1 MAEDEKDLCFDL
13 WNLVALTSKLCMR
26 YSIAIFISFT
36 VFLNSCSGNFPGK
49 VKDTTLKPV
58 DSTSFAKTII
68 VKKDAGLKTIHVF
81 VALCDN
87 KYQGIVPVG
96 EKIGNGQNAATNL
109 YWGAAYG
116 VKTFFNK
123 SKEWIL
129 VETKKDPAEHIL
141 ERLLFRHKTKNIYM
155 LADAY
160 DGQYIKQ
167 TTIDF
172 LLACSGNG
180 ITKLKNGNTELPFG
194 GAADILAYVGHDGL
208 MDFSLPDKFEKDN
221 DEDRKAIILAC
232 ISKKYFSSHI
242 KNTGAQPLLWTT
254 GLMAP
259 EAYIL
264 HDALNKWIKTYDAAE
279 TRNAAAAAYSKYQ
292 GCSMMAAQN
301 LLVTGW

>member
-1 MAEDEKDLCFDL
+1 MQYRIL
-13 WNLVALTSKLCMR
+13 
-26 YSIAIFISFT
+26 ISFLLT
-36 VFLNSCSGNFPGK
+36 VILNSCSGNSPGS
-49 VKDTTLKPV
+49 VKDTTLKPL
-58 DSTSFAKTII
+58 DSASFEKKITS
-68 VKKDAGLKTIHVF
+68 KKNAGIKTIHVF

-116 VKTFFNK
+116 IKTFFNK
-123 SKEWIL
+123 SKEWTL
-129 VETKKDPAEHIL
+129 VESKKDPAEHIL
-141 ERLLFRHKTKNIYM
+141 ERLLFKHKTKNIYL

-160 DGQYIKQ
+160 DGQFIRQ

-172 LLACSGNG
+172 LLACSGKG
-180 ITKLKNGNTELPFG
+180 ITTMKNGNTEIPFG
-194 GAADILAYVGHDGL
+194 GAADILAYIGHDGL
-208 MDFSLPDKFEKDN
+208 MDFSLPDEFEKEN

-264 HDALNKWIKTYDAAE
+264 HDALNKWIETNDAAQ

-292 GCSMMAAQN
+292 RCSMKAAQH

>member
-1 MAEDEKDLCFDL
+1 MEFVRIIIYDLVMRYRTIISACFLCF
-13 WNLVALTSKLCMR
+13 
-26 YSIAIFISFT
+26 
-36 VFLNSCSGNFPGK
+36 LNACSGNSPGS

-58 DSTSFAKTII
+58 DSAAFQRSITN
-68 VKKDAGLKTIHVF
+68 KKASGLKTIHVF

-87 KYQGIVPVG
+87 KYQGIVPVPA
-96 EKIGNGQNAATNL
+96 KIGNGQDAVTNL
-109 YWGAAYG
+109 YWGAAFG

-123 SKEWIL
+123 SNEWKLI
-129 VETKKDPAEHIL
+129 EIKKNPAENIL
-141 ERLLFRHKTKNIYM
+141 ERILFKHKTKNIYL

-172 LLACSGNG
+172 LLACSGKG
-180 ITKLKNGNTELPFG
+180 TTSISKERKEIPFG
-194 GAADILAYVGHDGL
+194 GAADIIAYVGHDGL
-208 MDFSLPDKFEKDN
+208 MDFSLSNEFEKQ
-221 DEDRKAIILAC
+221 DEENRKAIMLAC
-232 ISKKYFSSHI
+232 VSKKYFSSHL
-242 KNTGAQPLLWTT
+242 KNTGAEPLLWST

-264 HDALNKWIKTYDAAE
+264 HDALNKWIDTGDAAQ

-292 GCSMMAAQN
+292 GCSMNAAKN

>member
-1 MAEDEKDLCFDL
+1 
-13 WNLVALTSKLCMR
+13 MR
-26 YSIAIFISFT
+26 YGLIISFSLT
-36 VFLNSCSGNFPGK
+36 IIMNSCSGSAPGT
-49 VKDTTLKPV
+49 VKDTTLKPI
-58 DSTSFAKTII
+58 DSTSFE
-68 VKKDAGLKTIHVF
+68 KKISFKKKAGIKTIHVF

-123 SKEWIL
+123 SAAWTLI
-129 VETKKDPAEHIL
+129 ETKKDPAEHIL
-141 ERLLFRHKTKNIYM
+141 ERLLYKHKTKNIYL

-180 ITKLKNGNTELPFG
+180 ITTLKNGNTEISFG
-194 GAADILAYVGHDGL
+194 GASDILAYIGHDGL
-208 MDFSLPDKFEKDN
+208 MDFSLPDEFEKQN
-221 DEDRKAIILAC
+221 EEDRKAIMLAC
-232 ISKKYFSSHI
+232 ISKKYFSSHL

-264 HDALNKWIKTYDAAE
+264 HDALNKWIDTGDTAE
-279 TRNAAAAAYSKYQ
+279 TRNAAAAAYSRYQ
-292 GCSMMAAQN
+292 RCSMKAAQN